1 MLIKFTPATLNAL
14 ARLVCVFDRHP
25 RGAAMLI
32 VFMIVTGG
40 LMAIPYLPAVMAG
53 GVAHR

>member
-14 ARLVCVFDRHP
+14 ARLVRVFDRHP
-25 RGAAMLI
+25 RGAIMLI

-40 LMAIPYLPAVMAG
+40 LMAIPYLPAVMA
-53 GVAHR
+53 